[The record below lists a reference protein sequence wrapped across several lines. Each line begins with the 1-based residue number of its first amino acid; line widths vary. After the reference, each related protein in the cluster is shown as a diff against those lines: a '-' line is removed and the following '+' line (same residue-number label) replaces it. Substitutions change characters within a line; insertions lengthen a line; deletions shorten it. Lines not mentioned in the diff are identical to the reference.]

1 MFKDSF
7 KTEFRKAITNKM
19 AVIDLLIVLTLSI
32 YHAITVIIN
41 YQDFYEFYISRADN
55 ENLMITSES
64 LFNRWLA
71 LDVASFPTSTFYF
84 MIPLIVVL
92 PYGWSLVSEI
102 RSGYTK
108 NIIVRTTRK
117 NYFLTKYAANFL
129 SAVLVTIIPLA
140 VNFLMLGLFIP
151 SLKMESIYPYG
162 TIGQGCM
169 WAEIYYEY
177 PFVYCFMYLLL
188 DGIFAGL
195 LASIS
200 TAVAFIVRNKVVT
213 IIAPFFLMLVLDY
226 IDSNY
231 LLKGEFSPI
240 KFMQALPVANDCYGW
255 AVAAIGIVM
264 FVSTFGYVMYKG
276 YHYEVL

>member
-1 MFKDSF
+1 
-7 KTEFRKAITNKM
+7 M
-19 AVIDLLIVLTLSI
+19 AVIDLLIVLALSI

-41 YQDFYEFYISRADN
+41 YQDFYELYLSRADN

-117 NYFLTKYAANFL
+117 NYFLSKYVANFL
-129 SAVLVTIIPLA
+129 SAAFVTIIPLA
-140 VNFLMLGLFIP
+140 LNFLMLGLFIP

-177 PFVYCFMYLLL
+177 PFIYCFMYLLL

-200 TAVAFIVRNKVVT
+200 TAVAFIVRNKIVT
-213 IIAPFFLMLVLDY
+213 IIAPFFLMLILDY

-231 LLKGEFSPI
+231 LLKGEYSPI

-255 AVAAIGIVM
+255 AVATIGIVM
-264 FVSTFGYVMYKG
+264 FVSTFGYVIYKG
-276 YHYEVL
+276 QHYEVL

>member
-1 MFKDSF
+1 MLSVSIQYEPMHF
-7 KTEFRKAITNKM
+7 KTTM
-19 AVIDLLIVLTLSI
+19 
-32 YHAITVIIN
+32 
-41 YQDFYEFYISRADN
+41 
-55 ENLMITSES
+55 
-64 LFNRWLA
+64 
-71 LDVASFPTSTFYF
+71 
-84 MIPLIVVL
+84 
-92 PYGWSLVSEI
+92 
-102 RSGYTK
+102 
-108 NIIVRTTRK
+108 
-117 NYFLTKYAANFL
+117 NYFLSKYAANFL
-129 SAVLVTIIPLA
+129 SAALVTIIPLA
-140 VNFLMLGLFIP
+140 VNFAILGLFLP

-177 PFVYCFMYLLL
+177 PFAYCFMYLLL

-195 LASIS
+195 IASIS